1 MKTSTLK
8 KSAFLLMMTIPLLT
22 LPACQRSAVKTIG
35 STRSAPSP
43 STPSEFSPALPISSI
58 AAEQAKYPDL
68 FSPECYAVWVSPNV
82 AEEKRHY
89 EIEQGQN
96 PDPWL
101 TEDAAGIM
109 QNFIIIEVHTESVFG
124 DTSIAYDVV
133 GLRNVSAYLETPDG
147 RRIEPIQRILGTPV
161 EEEQRGALKAFR
173 RTNVLV
179 FPRRDI
185 WSGDPV
191 VDKPMPFLK
200 LILESHDSRF
210 AFQWPDVNQQ
220 TSTTTPTTPTDRL
233 KLVKVGFTEIFT
245 HLRRLNRLTQ

>member
-1 MKTSTLK
+1 MKTRSLK
-8 KSAFLLMMTIPLLT
+8 KNALWAVVAIALIMV
-22 LPACQRSAVKTIG
+22 PACQRSSIKTAG
-35 STRSAPSP
+35 TTSSVSNPRGL
-43 STPSEFSPALPISSI
+43 SEFSPAFPISSI

-68 FSPECYAVWVSPNV
+68 FSPECYAVWVSSDV
-82 AEEKRHY
+82 AEQKRNY
-89 EIEQGQN
+89 EVEQGQN

-133 GLRNVSAYLETPDG
+133 GLRNVAAYLETPDG

-179 FPRRDI
+179 FPRQDI

-191 VDKPMPFLK
+191 VNKPMSFLK

-210 AFQWPDVNQQ
+210 AFQWPDVNQHTAPT
-220 TSTTTPTTPTDRL
+220 TSTTPADRL
-233 KLVKVGFTEIFT
+233 KLVKVGFTEIFA